1 MSDTLIKHIETGI
14 KEVLARNKAL
24 RGGLF
29 GSVLTEKFSE
39 KSDVDV
45 LVELAEG
52 SGLLEFIK
60 IKQELEE
67 LLQRQ
72 VDLVEYSS
80 IKPFLK
86 DIILK
91 QEKRIYG

>member
-1 MSDTLIKHIETGI
+1 MISDIEEGI
-14 KEVLARNKAL
+14 KEVLIRNHAK

-29 GSVLTEKFSE
+29 GSILSGDFTES
-39 KSDVDV
+39 SDVDV
-45 LVELAEG
+45 LVELPEG
-52 SGLLEFIK
+52 AGLLEFIK
-60 IKQELEE
+60 IKQDLED
-67 LLQRQ
+67 LLERP

-86 DIILK
+86 NTILN